1 MENEKGSYYSISKE
15 VAELIQ
21 VHENIQMSCE
31 YLFATK
37 QGLPLKQDTFR
48 TALND
53 LAVEEE
59 IVDRQGK
66 VFRFH
71 AHAFRHTVGTKMIN
85 NGVPHTLYKNFLVT
99 NLLK

>member
-1 MENEKGSYYSISKE
+1 MK
-15 VAELIQ
+15 
-21 VHENIQMSCE
+21 NIQISCE

-66 VFRFH
+66 VFS
-71 AHAFRHTVGTKMIN
+71 AFLSDIQ
-85 NGVPHTLYKNFLVT
+85 LE
-99 NLLK
+99 LK